1 MSEMIGSMPG
11 PDALVAALGS
21 AGYEIRSQE
30 REFGPGSTHLPGEPP
45 DVFDPSLRHD
55 FQA

>member
-1 MSEMIGSMPG
+1 MPE

-21 AGYEIRSQE
+21 AGYEICSQE

-45 DVFDPSLRHD
+45 DVLEPSLRHD